1 MTDRKNR
8 LPEGAE
14 PLVEVD
20 PVAVRVRFECR
31 ETGHWLQPRI
41 WRPVAV
47 EPAAPGGDLAVHLYL
62 DECEGYYLNLTT
74 AEPSL
79 FVQWRLR
86 EDDTGIVVED
96 DGTPPRALAVTAS
109 YNEAGRWMDGGARVD
124 RVPMPAPMASWV
136 AEYVSLHYV
145 AEPTKKKHRQAR
157 PSFLPRDQFGE
168 MTEREREA
176 EREREEMGER
186 EAMRRQAGDPAEPG
200 AAGRGVAERGDD
212 DRR

>member
-1 MTDRKNR
+1 MTDREYR
-8 LPEGAE
+8 PPEGAE
-14 PLVEVD
+14 PLLEID

-47 EPAAPGGDLAVHLYL
+47 EPAASDSDLAVHLYL

-79 FVQWRLR
+79 FVQWRLH
-86 EDDTGIVVED
+86 EDDTGIVVD
-96 DGTPPRALAVTAS
+96 DDPVPPRALAVTAS

-124 RVPMPAPMASWV
+124 RVPMPEPMVSWV

-145 AEPTKKKHRQAR
+145 AEPTKKKRKAGK
-157 PSFLPRDQFGE
+157 PSFLARDQFGQ
-168 MTEREREA
+168 MTEREREMS
-176 EREREEMGER
+176 RERDTNED
-186 EAMRRQAGDPAEPG
+186 A
-200 AAGRGVAERGDD
+200 
-212 DRR
+212 